1 MHTRN
6 QTHAQTHA
14 AAVAAI
20 LEQRLVTG
28 DPAEFDMLE
37 EILELKAT
45 TEGALIVVLTTG
57 GPHVELVL
65 GQGSPRIEVWWGGS
79 HATTHVNLD
88 ERAVEAFVETW
99 WRPTMEAALNE

>member
-6 QTHAQTHA
+6 QNHAQNH
-14 AAVAAI
+14 AVAVAEM
-20 LEQRLVTG
+20 LEQRLSTG
-28 DPAEFDMLE
+28 DPADFDMLE
-37 EILELKAT
+37 DVLELKAT

-79 HATTHVNLD
+79 HGTTHVNLD
-88 ERAVEAFVETW
+88 ENAVEAFVETW
-99 WRPTMEAALNE
+99 WRPTMDSALTE